1 MDVLERLNG
10 AVTYIET
17 NLCGEIDLNELS
29 RITCDTPDGLTDS
42 LAT

>member
-10 AVTYIET
+10 AVNYIEA

-29 RITCDTPDGLTDS
+29 RITY
-42 LAT
+42 